1 MHSTIPLLLLAIAL
15 FSFIVPASVASRA
28 DGRRESAV
36 ERLKRE
42 RQERRGQ
49 RKSELSLAQ
58 RERERRERARQ
69 HELEE
74 YRTGKRKWDL
84 PANASLR
91 IGVKHRPKHCN
102 ANSRKSR
109 RGDHLKVH
117 YNGTLYSDGRQIDCS
132 VDREQPFEFVLGAGT
147 VMEGWEKGCHNMC
160 VGEKRKLTIPSG
172 LAYGEAGGSATEG
185 RIPPGATLV
194 YEIELLRIN
203 NGRH

>member
-1 MHSTIPLLLLAIAL
+1 MHTAAPLLLLLIIAL
-15 FSFIVPASVASRA
+15 LGFVAPTSSHMN
-28 DGRRESAV
+28 DRRESVA
-36 ERLKRE
+36 ERMKRE
-42 RQERRGQ
+42 RLERREQ
-49 RKSELSLAQ
+49 RKSGLTLAQ
-58 RERERRERARQ
+58 RERERKERARQ

-74 YRTGKRKWDL
+74 YRSGKRRWDL

-102 ANSRKSR
+102 AESRKSR
-109 RGDHLKVH
+109 REDYLKVH
-117 YNGTLYSDGRQIDCS
+117 YNGTLYSDGKQVDCS
-132 VDREQPFEFVLGAGT
+132 IDREQPFEFVLGGGT
-147 VMEGWEKGCHNMC
+147 VMEGWEKGLHNMC

-203 NGRH
+203 NGRY

>member
-1 MHSTIPLLLLAIAL
+1 MHSTIPLLLLGL
-15 FSFIVPASVASRA
+15 LCCSQVASHA
-28 DGRRESAV
+28 DGRRESVA
-36 ERLKRE
+36 ERMKRG
-42 RQERRGQ
+42 RLERREQ
-49 RKSELSLAQ
+49 RKSGLSLAQ

-91 IGVKHRPKHCN
+91 VGVQHRPKHCN

-109 RGDHLKVH
+109 RGDELKVH
-117 YNGTLYSDGRQIDCS
+117 YNGTLYADSKQLDCS
-132 VDREQPFEFVLGAGT
+132 IDFEFVLGAGT

-203 NGRH
+203 SGRY

>member
-1 MHSTIPLLLLAIAL
+1 MHSTTPLLLLVIAL
-15 FSFIVPASVASRA
+15 LGFIVSASVASHA
-28 DGRRESAV
+28 DGRRESVA
-36 ERLKRE
+36 ERMKRE
-42 RQERRGQ
+42 RLERREQ
-49 RKSELSLAQ
+49 RKSGLSLPQ

-84 PANASLR
+84 HANASLR

-102 ANSRKSR
+102 SNSRKSR
-109 RGDHLKVH
+109 RGDYLRVH

-132 VDREQPFEFVLGAGT
+132 IDREQPFEFVLGAGT

-160 VGEKRKLTIPSG
+160 VGEKRKLVIPSG

-203 NGRH
+203 SGRY